1 MGTIEEIIKTIDDR
15 LIETRK
21 EYISLG
27 QANQLLVSENIISTD
42 EKSRGVLKKLL
53 EGYKISHAYQTEST
67 PRQWRIPL
75 SEEGKKR
82 KPKTIKKKKP
92 VRPKTPNYNTFDNTN
107 WAISQVICP
116 NCGQNL
122 IIPPE
127 IINDLFFRCLN
138 CGGVFRNPLKI
149 NNEQDLSCGDTF
161 RNPLKTNNGQG
172 LTKTK
177 RNWFIGIAAI
187 FVMWIIVSILQDDD
201 NSPVRNSGY
210 DASVRQVE
218 SYLKNNLKDPKSYE
232 SMEWSAVERTGNGG
246 YKVRH
251 KYRAKN
257 SFGGYVTENKVFY
270 LDANGNVVE

>member
-27 QANQLLVSENIISTD
+27 QANQLLVLENIISTD
-42 EKSRGVLKKLL
+42 EKSRGEFKKLL
-53 EGYKISHAYQTEST
+53 EENKIPYAYKTESS

-82 KPKTIKKKKP
+82 KSKTVKKKKP
-92 VRPKTPNYNTFDNTN
+92 VSPKIPNYNTFDSINYGIN
-107 WAISQVICP
+107 QAICP
-116 NCGQNL
+116 SCGINL
-122 IIPPE
+122 YIPLD
-127 IINDLFFRCLN
+127 IINERYIQCLT
-138 CGGVFRNPLKI
+138 CGR
-149 NNEQDLSCGDTF
+149 TF